1 MLPQHLPAL
10 LGDGG
15 CKTATLPAC
24 RLQAQRWSLVSLGV
38 AYTEVREVYGSLE
51 PAQNL
56 SLDALPNSNITLTL
70 GNSRI
75 PKTNLSNGPLFMALQ
90 KPKQQQLAMNICM

>member
-1 MLPQHLPAL
+1 
-10 LGDGG
+10 
-15 CKTATLPAC
+15 
-24 RLQAQRWSLVSLGV
+24 VSLGV

-75 PKTNLSNGPLFMALQ
+75 SETSLRDGSVFIVLQ
-90 KPKQQQLAMNICM
+90 KPETLNQS